1 MSTKTISKRVALA
14 TVVALGAGVL
24 SLVSVSSAS
33 AAAGG
38 NLAAGSTQTSD
49 AAYGTLNIAT
59 ASSVTG
65 TATPSVTLASNTSVG
80 LLSVSDIAGGLV
92 AGTTQTATLLSTG
105 TLTVYSK
112 TGGTAY
118 YTGSVVVTGGH
129 IVNTVSD
136 TTSNAPLQALNSS
149 GTVYTDQSNS
159 TPTAQAFAVSI
170 QPNSGVSSFTVA
182 LYTQTGS
189 STLTAAAINGNPTAG
204 TLAGYINVS
213 VASASTAGTVS
224 VTKSGVYFNAPSST
238 TAVTSDSTAT
248 GTGTSAYNIVQNASI
263 VIKDAYGSHLAAG
276 TLVTATATNGAY
288 VALSANG
295 STMSTA
301 SGSAGTLSSS
311 FTTTNGTAD
320 ASGNVGMTVGA
331 PSNAPLTTVVT
342 VQVGGVTVG
351 TKAFTFTGKVAKVT
365 LAGSGNGLTTDAGTG
380 SNAGNLLSV
389 SYQDSAGN
397 VVYPGY
403 VAGSNANT
411 NSTSYPQTNI
421 KDAGIS
427 GLGVAVGTSTYPT
440 PTATGTVGFSCGALN
455 STGQFLIDYV
465 NADGS
470 TVVSNTIPV
479 TCSGAAYSYTAALD
493 KSTYVPGDI
502 ATLTVTFKD
511 SSGALAADKYATS
524 AMTTLSGT
532 VQSSAITGISS
543 GTGGTA
549 PKVTASQ
556 LTATSGVTTAGATT
570 DVTTDGVIKYV
581 FIVGTTAGA
590 YQAIVDFGQVDASG
604 IGAPQT
610 VAYKVADGSTSL
622 NDVLKGIVSLIASI
636 NKQIAALAKLVTKK

>member
-33 AAAGG
+33 ATAGG

-65 TATPSVTLASNTSVG
+65 TATPSATLASNTSVG

-112 TGGTAY
+112 TGGTAFN
-118 YTGSVVVTGGH
+118 TGSVVVTGGH
-129 IVNTVSD
+129 IVNTNLD
-136 TTSNAPLQALNSS
+136 TTNTPTQALNSS
-149 GTVYTDQSNS
+149 GTVYTAQQSA
-159 TPTAQAFAVSI
+159 TQAGQAFAVSI

-189 STLTAAAINGNPTAG
+189 ATLTAAAINGNPTAG

-213 VASASTAGTVS
+213 IASASTAGTVS
-224 VTKSGVYFNAPSST
+224 VTNSGVYFNAPSST
-238 TAVTSDSTAT
+238 TAVTSNSTVS
-248 GTGTSAYNIVQNASI
+248 GTGTSAYNIAQNASI

-288 VALSANG
+288 VGLSANG

-301 SGSAGTLSSS
+301 PGSAGTLSSS

-320 ASGNVGMTVGA
+320 ASGNVGMTVGD

-365 LAGSGNGLTTDAGTG
+365 LAGSGNGLTTDTGTG

-411 NSTSYPQTNI
+411 NSTSYPQTNL

-479 TCSGAAYSYTAALD
+479 SCSGAAYSYTAALD
-493 KSTYVPGDI
+493 KSTYAPGDV

-524 AMTTLSGT
+524 ANTTLSGT
-532 VQSSAITGISS
+532 VQSSAITGISG

-581 FIVGTTAGA
+581 FIVGTTTGA
-590 YQAIVDFGQVDASG
+590 YQAIVDFGQVDAAG

>member
-38 NLAAGSTQTSD
+38 NLAAGQTQTSD

-65 TATPSVTLASNTSVG
+65 TATPSATLATNTSVG

-112 TGGTAY
+112 TGSGTAY
-118 YTGSVVVTGGH
+118 QTGSVVVTGGH
-129 IVNTVSD
+129 IVNTISD
-136 TTSNAPLQALNSS
+136 TTNSPVQALNSS
-149 GTVYTDQSNS
+149 GTVYTDQTTS
-159 TPTAQAFAVSI
+159 TNTQAFAVSI
-170 QPNSGVSSFTVA
+170 QPNSGVSSFTVS

-189 STLTAAAINGNPTAG
+189 STVNAAAINGNPTAG

-213 VASASTAGTVS
+213 IASASTAGTVS

-248 GTGTSAYNIVQNASI
+248 GTGTSAYNLVQNASI

-301 SGSAGTLSSS
+301 PTSAGTLSSS
-311 FTTTNGTAD
+311 FTTTYGTTD

-455 STGQFLIDYV
+455 STGQFLVDYV

-479 TCSGAAYSYTAALD
+479 TCTGAAYSYTAALD

-524 AMTTLSGT
+524 ATTTLSGT
-532 VQSSAITGISS
+532 VQSSAITGISG

-581 FIVGTTAGA
+581 FIVGTTTGA
-590 YQAIVDFGQVDASG
+590 YQAIVDFGQVDESG
-604 IGAPQT
+604 VGAPQT

>member
-33 AAAGG
+33 ASAGG
-38 NLAAGSTQTSD
+38 NLAAGSTETST

-65 TATPSVTLASNTSVG
+65 TATTAADLTSTSVG

-112 TGGTAY
+112 TGSGTAY
-118 YTGSVVVTGGH
+118 QTGSVVVTGGH
-129 IVNTVSD
+129 IVNTISD
-136 TTSNAPLQALNSS
+136 TTNSPVQALNSS
-149 GTVYTDQSNS
+149 GTVYTDQTTS
-159 TPTAQAFAVSI
+159 TNTQAFAVSI

-189 STLTAAAINGNPTAG
+189 STVNAAAINGNPTAG

-213 VASASTAGTVS
+213 IASASTAGTVS
-224 VTKSGVYFNAPSST
+224 VTNSGVYFNAPSST
-238 TAVTSDSTAT
+238 TAVTSNSTVA
-248 GTGTSAYNIVQNASI
+248 GTGTSAYNIAQNASI

-295 STMSTA
+295 ATMSTA
-301 SGSAGTLSSS
+301 PGSVGTLSSS
-311 FTTTNGTAD
+311 FTTTYGTTD
-320 ASGNVGMTVGA
+320 PYGNVGMTVGD

-389 SYQDSAGN
+389 SYLDSAGN

-403 VAGSNANT
+403 VAGSNPNT

-440 PTATGTVGFSCGALN
+440 PTTTGTVGFSCGALN

-493 KSTYVPGDI
+493 KSTYAPGDI

-511 SSGALAADKYATS
+511 SSGALAADKYTTQYT
-524 AMTTLSGT
+524 TTLSGA
-532 VQSSAITGISS
+532 VQSSAITGISGGS
-543 GTGGTA
+543 GGTA

-581 FIVGTTAGA
+581 FIVGTTTGA

-604 IGAPQT
+604 VGAPQT